1 MTWSRS
7 LRWKLRK
14 SWRCSEN
21 DKPAIDKVPEIES
34 NRCRVLGLALR
45 HDCKNIMQ
53 IRLEMT
59 PKRFSDCDNRGYS
72 KVSTVRF
79 LAWPRAMSDKND
91 GSHVRAAGQTPYPSQ
106 LHGASLATAM
116 QRPCRLL
123 PRYKHDKKKE
133 VLHPFRWYTHT
144 ETMHCR
150 WRNLLWET

>member
-1 MTWSRS
+1 
-7 LRWKLRK
+7 
-14 SWRCSEN
+14 
-21 DKPAIDKVPEIES
+21 
-34 NRCRVLGLALR
+34 
-45 HDCKNIMQ
+45 
-53 IRLEMT
+53 MT

-133 VLHPFRWYTHT
+133 RSYIRSDGTHT
-144 ETMHCR
+144 QRPCTVDGAIYFGRHKIHTASR
-150 WRNLLWET
+150 K